1 MCIRDSPITGTVVK
15 NDGAVNQT
23 VSPGTPLAVV
33 ADTSNQMCIRDSIM
47 AVGGILHALAK
58 DKSMSWIIALA
69 VALLFMVVFSMFS
82 LVMPKFQVVQKLID
96 RLNLVV
102 RENLE
107 GILVVRAFDT
117 QTFEENRFD
126 TVNRDLTKTNLFV
139 NRTMSGMM
147 PAMMLIMNL
156 ITCLLYTSRCV

>member
-1 MCIRDSPITGTVVK
+1 
-15 NDGAVNQT
+15 
-23 VSPGTPLAVV
+23 
-33 ADTSNQMCIRDSIM
+33 M

-107 GILVVRAFDT
+107 GLLVVRAFDT

-126 TVNRDLTKTNLFV
+126 TVNR
-139 NRTMSGMM
+139 
-147 PAMMLIMNL
+147 
-156 ITCLLYTSRCV
+156 CLLYTSSPQGPAGSVPGVSRTLVPPS